1 MYSIEFTEL
10 AEKQFGKLD
19 KEIQERIVK
28 ALERIRIRPEAYLE
42 KLVGES
48 GYKFRVGDYRLFI
61 DLDGEKF
68 TVLVLK
74 MGHRKN
80 FYKK

>member
-74 MGHRKN
+74 MGDRKN